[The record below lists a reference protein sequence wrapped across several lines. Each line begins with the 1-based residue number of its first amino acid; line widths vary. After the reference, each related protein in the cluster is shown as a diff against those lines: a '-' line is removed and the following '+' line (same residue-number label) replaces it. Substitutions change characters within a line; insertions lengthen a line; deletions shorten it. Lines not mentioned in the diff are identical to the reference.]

1 MLPFLNLDAYV
12 FEAKDSLCE
21 EGSNL
26 STALCSSFTYISNS
40 SSSRNSSKVRQTL
53 KVFTH

>member
-1 MLPFLNLDAYV
+1 MLLFLNLDAYV

-26 STALCSSFTYISNS
+26 STALCSSFTYWGEPE
-40 SSSRNSSKVRQTL
+40 RAP
-53 KVFTH
+53 H

>member
-26 STALCSSFTYISNS
+26 STALYSSFTYISNS